1 MRCAAGHLHRNL
13 DRQGSTGEQHLG
25 GPARA
30 YRCGKLAGL
39 YRVADQ
45 VMPEGRPLPTQ
56 QHVRFDKLR
65 GSSLP
70 TPELT
75 TSWQRRAP

>member
-1 MRCAAGHLHRNL
+1 
-13 DRQGSTGEQHLG
+13 
-25 GPARA
+25 
-30 YRCGKLAGL
+30 L

-45 VMPEGRPLPTQ
+45 VMPESRPLPTQ
-56 QHVRFDKLR
+56 QHVRFDKLL